1 MRSPLRM
8 RPMAPSAAASGEQW
22 PIDRQNVPP
31 EKRPSIS
38 SAHQTI
44 QFGNK
49 GIETNVVV
57 HGD

>member
-1 MRSPLRM
+1 M